1 MSQGRTFMGRKK
13 VRSAEAADTAGG
25 PSKYQA
31 VKRLVESLPD
41 ISRTD
46 IVARLKAEGIDVDLD
61 MASSYASKA
70 RNELGT
76 GKRRRRK
83 RGRPRAAEATVSAP
97 AAPKARAATT
107 GISTDQVVEL
117 ASIVKKV
124 GAEEVVRLVQAI
136 K

>member
-1 MSQGRTFMGRKK
+1 MGRKK
-13 VRSAEAADTAGG
+13 TRAAEPATETGGG
-25 PSKYQA
+25 PPKYQA

-70 RNELGT
+70 RRELGT
-76 GKRRRRK
+76 GKRRKRK
-83 RGRPRAAEATVSAP
+83 RGRPRAAQAMASQP
-97 AAPKARAATT
+97 AAPKAKHATT
-107 GISTDQVVEL
+107 GISTDEVVEL

>member
-1 MSQGRTFMGRKK
+1 MGRKK
-13 VRSAEAADTAGG
+13 VRSAEAAEAAGG

-46 IVARLKAEGIDVDLD
+46 IVARLEAEGIDVDLD

-70 RNELGT
+70 RKELGT
-76 GKRRRRK
+76 GKRQRRK
-83 RGRPRAAEATVSAP
+83 RGRPRAAATASEST
-97 AAPKARAATT
+97 APKPRPATT

>member
-1 MSQGRTFMGRKK
+1 MGRKNA
-13 VRSAEAADTAGG
+13 RSAEATETAGG
-25 PSKYQA
+25 PPKYQA

-70 RNELGT
+70 RKELGT
-76 GKRRRRK
+76 GKRRRRR
-83 RGRPRAAEATVSAP
+83 RGRPRAAATASES
-97 AAPKARAATT
+97 AAPKPRPATT
-107 GISTDQVVEL
+107 GISTDEVVEL